1 MLSRRSLVL
10 SGSLSAV
17 MAALLPMGQA
27 LARSPQAPRK
37 MPVLFIGHGS
47 PMNAISANPFTQHL
61 QRWGAS
67 LPRPSAIL
75 VVSAHWL
82 TRGSTGVTVNDKP
95 ATIHDFSG
103 FPAELHAMQYPA
115 AGHPA
120 LAAKAAALVRSGQA
134 QLTDQWGLDHGTWT
148 VLHHLYPQADVP
160 VFQVSID
167 YNQPAPY
174 HYAVGKELAALRE
187 QGVLV
192 IGSGNIVHNLRATVR
207 GAPEGLMA
215 ARDWAQ
221 QFDEAA
227 KQALLAGN
235 HEALV
240 AYQQLHAS
248 ARMAVPTPDHYW
260 PLLYALGAAHGS
272 GPARQVFEGFQ
283 SGTISMR
290 CLQWDA

>member
-27 LARSPQAPRK
+27 LARSPQPPRK

-82 TRGSTGVTVNDKP
+82 TRGSTGVTVNDKL

-192 IGSGNIVHNLRATVR
+192 IGSGNIVHNLRATQR
-207 GAPEGLMA
+207 DAAPNQTYDWSQEFDTRATGLLQQGQLSALSDFRQWGSIA
-215 ARDWAQ
+215 A
-221 QFDEAA
+221 
-227 KQALLAGN
+227 QA
-235 HEALV
+235 H
-240 AYQQLHAS
+240 
-248 ARMAVPTPDHYW
+248 PTYEHYL
-260 PLLYALGAAHGS
+260 PLLYAAGAVDAKEAPRFFNTS
-272 GPARQVFEGFQ
+272 FQ
-283 SGTISMR
+283 AASISMR
-290 CLQWDA
+290 SVVWG